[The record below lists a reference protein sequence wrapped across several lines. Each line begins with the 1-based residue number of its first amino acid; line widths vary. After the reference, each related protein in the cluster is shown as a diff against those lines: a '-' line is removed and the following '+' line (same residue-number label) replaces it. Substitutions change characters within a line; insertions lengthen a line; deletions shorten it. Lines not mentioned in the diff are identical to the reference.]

1 MLMLLAL
8 VFCALLVFF
17 LMVYFGYYALVR
29 SYARKPWNVN
39 IDQKY
44 RPSVSI
50 LIPTHNEEKNI
61 GQKLDNIVRVSYPE
75 ELIEIIVVDDAST
88 DRTLS
93 VIEGFLEKNQ
103 VRNLKIVRQDSREGK
118 SAALNK
124 ALGVSSNQ
132 IVIVSDAD
140 TTWDKDILEKAI
152 PYLADPKVGA
162 TTSVGINSNERE
174 SWVTKGEGTYL
185 NFVSVM
191 RTGES
196 KLYSTI
202 RFEGGFCAY
211 KKEAFDHFDDET
223 GADDSGTALNIVQ
236 NGWRTILVPEAVFY
250 TWFPSDLSG
259 KMKTK
264 IRRANQLI
272 GLWIK
277 CFRLMLRR
285 QLRLPKKIAIPQLL
299 LFIANPTVL
308 LSLTIVAFVTVAL
321 FPFSF
326 FSLALVLLIGG
337 SLLLARRI
345 FLEVLVDNIILLF
358 ALFSFLVGKR
368 YISWESH

>member
-1 MLMLLAL
+1 
-8 VFCALLVFF
+8 
-17 LMVYFGYYALVR
+17 
-29 SYARKPWNVN
+29 
-39 IDQKY
+39 
-44 RPSVSI
+44 
-50 LIPTHNEEKNI
+50 
-61 GQKLDNIVRVSYPE
+61 
-75 ELIEIIVVDDAST
+75 
-88 DRTLS
+88 
-93 VIEGFLEKNQ
+93 
-103 VRNLKIVRQDSREGK
+103 VRQDSREGK